1 MSSTASE
8 LDSIHPIWLI
18 TGIVVFPFM
27 VYQLLGF
34 LSPLIHN
41 LTAMRISEVF
51 STKPRLS
58 IPTHYPRSMST
69 R

>member
-1 MSSTASE
+1 MPSTESE

-18 TGIVVFPFM
+18 TGVVIFPFM

-41 LTAMRISEVF
+41 LTAMRISQVF
-51 STKPRLS
+51 STKPPLPA
-58 IPTHYPRSMST
+58 PTNHSRSMCI